1 MPASSA
7 AARTVAVPRIPLNNG
22 VEFPLISLGTGGYN
36 SSVAKEAFSLAL
48 QLNWTSV
55 DTALDYGN
63 QPGLAEAIAES
74 GAARRDVF
82 VLSKVP
88 GCGDA
93 PIRPQTAQGCQNA
106 TAAALRSDLAA
117 LRLGF
122 VDAMLLHSPPT
133 GEVSGCSTAEACAL
147 VQAQWRAMEEFYRQG
162 RARAIGVSNYCEA
175 CLDCLSQ
182 VQGSVVPALNQLQ
195 YHAGM
200 GPGPTR
206 SLLARCKRSGIVV
219 QAYAPLGG
227 SASVHPGAPY
237 PLITDPTLAAIGQR
251 SGNRSAAQVALRWIV
266 QQGLPLATK
275 SDRRDY
281 MLADTDVFDFQLREA
296 DMALLADTPIDPDD
310 PTRHACS

>member
-106 TAAALRSDLAA
+106 TAAALRADLAA

-266 QQGLPLATK
+266 
-275 SDRRDY
+275 
-281 MLADTDVFDFQLREA
+281 DTGCTFTTQTQKRSHFEEDLDIFGFQLTA
-296 DMALLADTPIDPDD
+296 DEVARLA
-310 PTRHACS
+310 SL